1 MRALVVVLLAT
12 LCLALHARPALAGA
26 WHNRYLRH
34 QNATFEPHGIGR
46 QLLASESC
54 KTSKD
59 CTKPKICVE
68 GTCTCPVLYR
78 GNDTTCAP
86 TVLPDSTSDWCVMP
100 VNSEVFRKY
109 AKGKYDEN
117 KRKRKRNFWNPDNAQ
132 WKFFGD
138 ATQSKVSRP
147 GGREDACGRAHELTD
162 RPPSTRLLLLQT
174 TGEKNYERRGTH
186 AHTHTH
192 TQLSKFRDNNAFAK
206 CAVVGSS
213 NSLTKREQGELIDSH
228 GVVIRFNAAPTRG
241 FQKYVGKRTTLRV
254 QNIRYCGSSSRDEHC
269 IHYSRNQDPKSHQ
282 CKRWRR
288 CKRVNLHNQVVEYI
302 QHYWRI
308 VPNPPGIKDRGK
320 SDAKLSAGFFGIVLA
335 MHVCAE
341 VNIFGFSQ
349 GERHYY
355 KKGDK
360 KFMKGKP
367 FYKRHR
373 WLWESACM
381 NKLREG
387 AYPGVKVY
395 N

>member
-1 MRALVVVLLAT
+1 MWPSARA
-12 LCLALHARPALAGA
+12 
-26 WHNRYLRH
+26 
-34 QNATFEPHGIGR
+34 
-46 QLLASESC
+46 
-54 KTSKD
+54 
-59 CTKPKICVE
+59 
-68 GTCTCPVLYR
+68 
-78 GNDTTCAP
+78 
-86 TVLPDSTSDWCVMP
+86 
-100 VNSEVFRKY
+100 
-109 AKGKYDEN
+109 
-117 KRKRKRNFWNPDNAQ
+117 
-132 WKFFGD
+132 
-138 ATQSKVSRP
+138 
-147 GGREDACGRAHELTD
+147 D
-162 RPPSTRLLLLQT
+162 RPSSLDTPPPFANHR
-174 TGEKNYERRGTH
+174 EKKFTNDAEHT
-186 AHTHTH
+186 HTHTH